1 VPSKPVRRIL
11 TPIAEFLRDEA
22 AGGVLLLLAAIAALV
37 WVNAPFGDSYQEL
50 WEHSLTIGIGDFSIS
65 EDLRHWVN
73 DGLMV
78 IFFFVVGLEI
88 KRELVRGELN
98 DPKTAGLPV
107 IAAVGGMVVP
117 AAIYLAINSS
127 GAGTDGWG
135 IPMATDIAFAVG
147 VLTVLRS
154 RVPGGLKLFLLTLAI
169 VDDVGA
175 ILIIAIFYSEGISGE
190 WMAAAIAV
198 VLAVLLMQFLRIAH
212 PLAYVLPAVVLWV
225 CVFES
230 GIHATIAGVVLGLLT
245 PARPFGGRQTIEALE
260 HRLHPFSSFAIVPL
274 FALAN
279 AGVVLSTVALGDTL
293 TSRIGLGVIVGLVVG
308 KLAGITGASLLALRL
323 KLGQLPDGVRLV
335 HVFGAAAL
343 GGVGFTVSLFIAD
356 LSFTG
361 ARLDEAKIAILFAS
375 VAAGA
380 LGAILLAVR
389 GRSAGAVPESPGE
402 GERNT

>member
-1 VPSKPVRRIL
+1 MPPKPVRRVF
-11 TPIAEFLRDEA
+11 TPIGEFLRDEA
-22 AGGVLLLLAAIAALV
+22 AGGIFLLVAAIAALV
-37 WVNAPFGDSYQEL
+37 WINAPFGDSYEDF
-50 WEHSLTIGIGDFSIS
+50 WDNTLTIGIGSFSIT

-73 DGLMV
+73 DALMTV
-78 IFFFVVGLEI
+78 FFFVVGLEI
-88 KRELVRGELN
+88 KRELVCGELN

-117 AAIYLAINSS
+117 AAIYFALNAG
-127 GAGTDGWG
+127 GAGADGWG

-169 VDDVGA
+169 VDDIGA

-190 WMAAAIAV
+190 WMAAAIAM
-198 VLAVLLMQFLRIAH
+198 VLAILLMQFLRIGH
-212 PLAYVLPAVVLWV
+212 PLAYVLPAVLLWL

-245 PARPFGGRQTIEALE
+245 PARPFGGRQTIEVLE

-279 AGVVLSTVALGDTL
+279 AGVVISITALGDTF
-293 TSRIGLGVIVGLVVG
+293 TGRIGLGVILGLVVG
-308 KLAGITGASLLALRL
+308 KLVGITGAAALAVRLR
-323 KLGQLPDGVRLV
+323 LGQLPTGVRPFHIL
-335 HVFGAAAL
+335 GAAAL
-343 GGVGFTVSLFIAD
+343 AGIGFTVSLFIAD
-356 LSFTG
+356 LSFSG
-361 ARLDEAKIAILFAS
+361 AQLDDAKLGVLAAS

-380 LGAILLAVR
+380 LGALVLVL
-389 GRSAGAVPESPGE
+389 RSRRAEPAGPPPPA
-402 GERNT
+402 